1 MKIIHLTD
9 PHIIGAVR
17 ANLFGLNPTDRLKK
31 AIKSINRDHSDAKFI
46 AITGDLAD
54 NATKKA
60 YINYK
65 SIIKSSKIPVYSIL
79 GNHDN
84 RVFFKEVFSEFKDND
99 FIQFD
104 FTIDNCAF
112 IFLDTLDSG
121 NMNGVLCSD
130 RYKWLKEKLK
140 KYKIYNVYIFMHHHP
155 VECGLYE
162 FDTTARFKN
171 KSKFW
176 KTLGKYSNI
185 RHISFGHLH
194 RIMTATKD
202 GVSMHCTRS
211 TAFQVALNMNS
222 KAECLTNKE
231 KPTYAVM
238 DINGENFR
246 IHHHEFLDENK
257 IYECEGRWNQIT
269 FGED

>member
-54 NATKKA
+54 NATRKA
-60 YINYK
+60 YKNYK
-65 SIIKSSKIPVYSIL
+65 HIIGSSKIPVYSIL

-84 RVFFKEVFSEFKDND
+84 RGFFKEVFTEFKNND

-104 FTIDNCAF
+104 IAIKDCAF

-121 NMNGVLCSD
+121 NMNGLLCSK
-130 RYKWLKEKLK
+130 RYEWLKDKLK
-140 KYKIYNVYIFMHHHP
+140 KYKKHNVYIFMHHHP

-176 KTLGKYSNI
+176 KILGKYKNI

-194 RIMTATKD
+194 RIMTATRD

-211 TAFQVALNMNS
+211 TAFQVALSMKT

-238 DINGENFR
+238 DINGADFR
-246 IHHHEFLDENK
+246 VHHHEFLDENK